1 LSERDP
7 REEASILARKAQAD
21 AVAMRKLAGDEQISD
36 DIVGFHAEQAVEKWL
51 KAVIGGSGGMFE
63 YTHDLR
69 HLVELVRGAAGEFPF
84 DVGEVIALTEY
95 AVPLRYD
102 ELLDTE
108 PLDRERTVAL
118 VGEVEN
124 WAAALL
130 DSSSR
135 GGLRPS

>member
-7 REEASILARKAQAD
+7 REEASILARKAEAD
-21 AVAMRKLAGDEQISD
+21 AVAMRTLAGNSEISD

-51 KAVIGGSGGMFE
+51 KAVIGNSGVAFE

-69 HLVELVRGAAGEFPF
+69 HLVELVKTAVGEFPF
-84 DVGEVIALTEY
+84 DLGEVIALTEY

-108 PLDRERTVAL
+108 PLDRDRTGKL
-118 VGEVEN
+118 VGEIED
-124 WAAALL
+124 WAAAVL
-130 DSSSR
+130 DS
-135 GGLRPS
+135 PS